1 MKHIAV
7 VEDEAL
13 MREELADML
22 RRADYAVTEITD
34 FSDVTGQLLALAP
47 DLVLLDLNLPE
58 VSGFQICRDIKRR
71 SALPVLV
78 LTSRDQMRDEVHAL
92 ELGADEYLTKPYR
105 RERLLARI
113 GNVLKRYEG
122 RPNLLEGADFLLDR
136 QTYTLYIHNRSVV
149 LPPNQ
154 GKLLEALLMH
164 GGQTV
169 TKDDLSRALWG
180 TTEFIDENALQVNL
194 TRLKKTMAALGM
206 CQQLVSVRGQ
216 NGGSKP
222 SRPFWPHRT
231 RHTNRR
237 CAVCSPRARRR
248 VHTCSAK
255 RCARSSRPSHNCRRR
270 WTTMRTTWSSGR
282 TK

>member
-22 RRADYAVTEITD
+22 RRAGYAVTEVTD
-34 FSDVTGQLLALAP
+34 FADVTGQLLALAP

-58 VSGFQICRDIKRR
+58 VSGFQICRDIKQR

-78 LTSRDQMRDEVHAL
+78 LTSRDEVHAL

-105 RERLLARI
+105 KERLLARI

-122 RPNLLEGADFLLDR
+122 RPYLLEGADFLLDR
-136 QTYTLYIHNRSVV
+136 QTYTLFIHNQSVV

-154 GKLLEALLMH
+154 GKLLETLLAH

-169 TKDDLSRALWG
+169 AKDDLSRALWG

-194 TRLKKTMAALGM
+194 TRLKKTMTSLGM
-206 CQQLVSVRGQ
+206 RQQLVSVRGV
-216 NGGSKP
+216 GY
-222 SRPFWPHRT
+222 RLEVPHE
-231 RHTNRR
+231 
-237 CAVCSPRARRR
+237 A
-248 VHTCSAK
+248 
-255 RCARSSRPSHNCRRR
+255 
-270 WTTMRTTWSSGR
+270 
-282 TK
+282 

>member
-1 MKHIAV
+1 MSIKYEIHSIKNSNGKGEERHYAHLHEGTAMNADQLESHI
-7 VEDEAL
+7 EESCSLTKSDMEATL
-13 MREELADML
+13 SALRAAMIRELSQGKRFHL
-22 RRADYAVTEITD
+22 PSIGS
-34 FSDVTGQLLALAP
+34 FSLSV
-47 DLVLLDLNLPE
+47 DLNLPE

-105 RERLLARI
+105 KERLLARI

-136 QTYTLYIHNRSVV
+136 QTYTLYIHNQSVV

-154 GKLLEALLMH
+154 GKLLETLLAH

-194 TRLKKTMAALGM
+194 TRLKKTMASLGM
-206 CQQLVSVRGQ
+206 RQQLVSVRGV
-216 NGGSKP
+216 GY
-222 SRPFWPHRT
+222 RLEVPHE
-231 RHTNRR
+231 
-237 CAVCSPRARRR
+237 A
-248 VHTCSAK
+248 
-255 RCARSSRPSHNCRRR
+255 
-270 WTTMRTTWSSGR
+270 
-282 TK
+282 

>member
-1 MKHIAV
+1 MHILV
-7 VEDEAL
+7 VEDERAL
-13 MREELADML
+13 CETIVRSL
-22 RRADYAVTEITD
+22 RRLAYSVD
-34 FSDVTGQLLALAP
+34 FCHDGNEAIGLLAVEQY

-105 RERLLARI
+105 KERLLARI

-136 QTYTLYIHNRSVV
+136 QTYTLFIHNQSVV

-154 GKLLEALLMH
+154 GKLLEALLAH

-194 TRLKKTMAALGM
+194 TRLKKTMASLGM
-206 CQQLVSVRGQ
+206 RQQLVSVRGV
-216 NGGSKP
+216 GYRLEASK
-222 SRPFWPHRT
+222 
-231 RHTNRR
+231 
-237 CAVCSPRARRR
+237 
-248 VHTCSAK
+248 
-255 RCARSSRPSHNCRRR
+255 
-270 WTTMRTTWSSGR
+270 
-282 TK
+282 

>member
-22 RRADYAVTEITD
+22 RRAGYAVTEVTD
-34 FSDVTGQLLALAP
+34 FADVTGQLLALAP

-58 VSGFQICRDIKRR
+58 VSGFQICRDLKRR

-78 LTSRDQMRDEVHAL
+78 LTSRDKLRDEVHAL

-105 RERLLARI
+105 KERLLARI

-136 QTYTLYIHNRSVV
+136 QTYTLYIHNQSVV

-154 GKLLEALLMH
+154 GKLLETLLAH
-164 GGQTV
+164 GGQTA
-169 TKDDLSRALWG
+169 TKDELNRALWG

-194 TRLKKTMAALGM
+194 TRLKKTMASLGM
-206 CQQLVSVRGQ
+206 CQQLVSVRGV
-216 NGGSKP
+216 GY
-222 SRPFWPHRT
+222 RLEVAHE
-231 RHTNRR
+231 
-237 CAVCSPRARRR
+237 A
-248 VHTCSAK
+248 
-255 RCARSSRPSHNCRRR
+255 
-270 WTTMRTTWSSGR
+270 
-282 TK
+282 

>member
-78 LTSRDQMRDEVHAL
+78 LTSRDQLRDEVHAL

-105 RERLLARI
+105 KERLLARI

-136 QTYTLYIHNRSVV
+136 QTFIHNQSVV

-154 GKLLEALLMH
+154 GKLLEALLTH

-194 TRLKKTMAALGM
+194 TRLKKTMASLGM
-206 CQQLVSVRGQ
+206 RQQLVSVRGV
-216 NGGSKP
+216 GY
-222 SRPFWPHRT
+222 RLEV
-231 RHTNRR
+231 
-237 CAVCSPRARRR
+237 ALEA
-248 VHTCSAK
+248 
-255 RCARSSRPSHNCRRR
+255 
-270 WTTMRTTWSSGR
+270 
-282 TK
+282 

>member
-1 MKHIAV
+1 MRILV
-7 VEDEAL
+7 VEDERAL
-13 MREELADML
+13 CETIVRSL
-22 RRADYAVTEITD
+22 RRLAYSVDPCYDGDTAID
-34 FSDVTGQLLALAP
+34 LLGSERY

-58 VSGFQICRDIKRR
+58 VSGFQICRDLKRR

-78 LTSRDQMRDEVHAL
+78 LTSRDQLRDEVHAL

-105 RERLLARI
+105 KERLLARI

-136 QTYTLYIHNRSVV
+136 QTYTLYIHNQSVV

-154 GKLLEALLMH
+154 GKLLEALLTH

-194 TRLKKTMAALGM
+194 TRLKKTMASLGM
-206 CQQLVSVRGQ
+206 CQQLVSVRGV
-216 NGGSKP
+216 GY
-222 SRPFWPHRT
+222 RLEVAHE
-231 RHTNRR
+231 
-237 CAVCSPRARRR
+237 A
-248 VHTCSAK
+248 
-255 RCARSSRPSHNCRRR
+255 
-270 WTTMRTTWSSGR
+270 
-282 TK
+282 

>member
-22 RRADYAVTEITD
+22 RRAGYTVTEVTD
-34 FSDVTGQLLALAP
+34 FADVTGQLLALAP

-78 LTSRDQMRDEVHAL
+78 LTSRDQLRDEVHAL

-105 RERLLARI
+105 KERLLARI
-113 GNVLKRYEG
+113 GNLLKRYED
-122 RPNLLEGADFLLDR
+122 RPTLLEEEDDR
-136 QTYTLYIHNRSVV
+136 QTYTLYIHNQSVV

-154 GKLLEALLMH
+154 GKLLETLLAH

-169 TKDDLSRALWG
+169 AKDDLSRALWG
-180 TTEFIDENALQVNL
+180 TTEFIDENALQGNL
-194 TRLKKTMAALGM
+194 TRLKKTMASLGM
-206 CQQLVSVRGQ
+206 RQQLVSVRGV
-216 NGGSKP
+216 GY
-222 SRPFWPHRT
+222 RLEVAHE
-231 RHTNRR
+231 
-237 CAVCSPRARRR
+237 A
-248 VHTCSAK
+248 
-255 RCARSSRPSHNCRRR
+255 
-270 WTTMRTTWSSGR
+270 
-282 TK
+282 